1 MSGRSSREPRRTAS
15 EADQEVLRFKEV
27 SIGNDT
33 TVGIIEHP
41 NRRTE
46 WLESTRYVE
55 IER

>member
-1 MSGRSSREPRRTAS
+1 MSGKPSREPRQTAS

-27 SIGNDT
+27 SLGNDT
-33 TVGIIEHP
+33 AVGIIEHP

-46 WLESTRYVE
+46 WLESTLYVE